1 MVPRSLADASGAL
14 AGAAAAERTVRI
26 VGGGTKLGWG
36 FPAPPRALRLQTTH
50 LDSVV
55 IAPDLETAT
64 LQAGATILQAQA
76 TLARSGVMFAADPHL
91 GLGHGSP
98 ATVGGVFATADSG
111 PLSHRYG
118 SVREQ
123 ALGLTAALGDGR
135 LVHTGRLGRDRQD
148 GYDLTRLLVGSFGTL
163 GAILAV
169 DVRLHPLPGGTAT
182 ALAATADAS
191 RLAAAA
197 RTLAD
202 QHRDLE
208 ALDLAWRGGRG
219 GILARVAGEDAAAR
233 AAGVAATMR
242 GCGLGE
248 TEVRAD
254 DGGLWSRQRAGQRS
268 PRQAVI
274 RVDVSRGNLADALAL
289 ADRAAATVVGRAAL
303 GILYMTLDVAMIAVI
318 RAGMPVRTPAV
329 VLDLPAASRGAI
341 DPWGVPEGSALELMR
356 ELKASFDPAG
366 ICNPGVFVGRI

>member
-1 MVPRSLADASGAL
+1 
-14 AGAAAAERTVRI
+14 
-26 VGGGTKLGWG
+26 
-36 FPAPPRALRLQTTH
+36 
-50 LDSVV
+50 
-55 IAPDLETAT
+55 
-64 LQAGATILQAQA
+64 
-76 TLARSGVMFAADPHL
+76 MFAADPHL